1 MSRIGNRI
9 LSIPDGVSVEVKDL
23 TVKVTG
29 PKGSLEQKY
38 KPEIKIEVKDNKISV
53 IRSNEEKQTKQLHGT
68 YNSLINGMI
77 QGVTQGFKKELEI
90 NGVGYKAAMK
100 GNTLNLSVGFSHDVN
115 IDQPQGI
122 TISTPS
128 ATEIIVEGID
138 KQLVG
143 ETAAIIRAWK
153 KPEPYKGKG
162 IKYKGEHIIRKVG
175 KTAGK

>member
-9 LSIPDGVSVEVKDL
+9 LSIPDGVSVEVNDL

-29 PKGSLEQKY
+29 PKGSLEQKF